1 MKKFICL
8 LLLVVNYI
16 NVFSQLTTNPVVNST
31 SASSAAIGAIILS
44 PDETIV
50 GVSVSIGY
58 GEWVRISAKTT
69 IQYNDPTTDN
79 LISLPIRGL
88 ENINGG
94 ALALGTKYTYLPNN
108 IFILKFPPLPR
119 NVSRINLIEDG
130 SWKWYGINFTP
141 RYDVVVKRM
150 ANNESE
156 INQLIASSKNKNS
169 GIFEQLSASENN
181 PSVYR
186 LALVQNEEGTFLI
199 YVSSAK
205 SVGDWKCGEVKAV
218 LRPTVS
224 NSIYKADWYMAD
236 KHVESAVVTFEGA
249 TMKTHIDVQGQ
260 TEEVYVKMSNG
271 TGENSQD
278 ANIYSEKWSG
288 TGFALKNGYILTNH
302 HVIDDANTID
312 IYGIGG
318 DFTRSYKAKVIGSDK
333 VNDLALLK
341 VSDSDFKGFGNIPYS
356 FKSKISD
363 VGEDIYV
370 LGYPLTATMGEEIKL
385 TNGIISAKTGFDG
398 DVSQYQIS
406 APVQPGNSGGPLL
419 DYNGNVIG
427 VICAKHRGAENVTYA
442 IKTSQVRNLIES
454 VSDLSILNTT
464 NQITGKTLKDQV
476 KLVNKFVY
484 IIKCS
489 K

>member
-1 MKKFICL
+1 MKRIVFL
-8 LLLVVNYI
+8 LLLVVNYF
-16 NVFSQLTTNPVVNST
+16 NVFSQITTNPPVNRT
-31 SASSAAIGAIILS
+31 SASNAAIEGVILS
-44 PDETIV
+44 PNETVV
-50 GVSVSIGY
+50 GVRVSIGY
-58 GEWVRISAKTT
+58 DEWVRISAKTT
-69 IQYNDPTTDN
+69 IQYNDPTTGN
-79 LISLPIRGL
+79 LISLQIRGL
-88 ENINGG
+88 YNIDRE
-94 ALALGTKYTYLPNN
+94 ALTLGTKYTYLPRN
-108 IFILKFPPLPR
+108 IFFLKFPPLPR
-119 NVSRINLIEDG
+119 NVSRMNLIEDG

-141 RYDVVVKRM
+141 RNDVVVKRM

-169 GIFEQLSASENN
+169 GIFEQLSTSEDD
-181 PSVYR
+181 PVYR
-186 LALVQNEEGTFLI
+186 LALVQNEKGTFLI
-199 YVSSAK
+199 YVSSTK

-236 KHVESAVVTFEGA
+236 KYVESVVITFEGA
-249 TMKTHIDVQGQ
+249 TMKILFGDQEQ
-260 TEEVYVKMSNG
+260 SVYIKMSNG
-271 TGENSQD
+271 TRENSQD

-302 HVIDDANTID
+302 HVIEDANTIK

-318 DFTRSYKAKVIGSDK
+318 DFTRSYKAKVVGSDK
-333 VNDLALLK
+333 MNDLALLK
-341 VSDSDFKGFGNIPYS
+341 VSDSNFKGFGNIPYS

-454 VSDLSILNTT
+454 VSDLSIMNTT
-464 NQITGKTLKDQV
+464 NQISGKTLKDQV

>member
-1 MKKFICL
+1 M
-8 LLLVVNYI
+8 
-16 NVFSQLTTNPVVNST
+16 
-31 SASSAAIGAIILS
+31 
-44 PDETIV
+44 
-50 GVSVSIGY
+50 
-58 GEWVRISAKTT
+58 
-69 IQYNDPTTDN
+69 
-79 LISLPIRGL
+79 PIRGL
-88 ENINGG
+88 ENTNGG
-94 ALALGTKYTYLPNN
+94 SLALGTKYTYLPNN
-108 IFILKFPPLPR
+108 IFILRFPPLPR

-130 SWKWYGINFTP
+130 SWKWYGVNFTP
-141 RYDVVVKRM
+141 RSDVVVKRL
-150 ANNESE
+150 ATSESE
-156 INQLIASSKNKNS
+156 INKLIASSKNPNA
-169 GIFEQLSASENN
+169 GIFEQLSASEST

-186 LALVQNEEGTFLI
+186 LALVQNESGTFLL

-205 SVGDWKCGEVKAV
+205 TVGDWKCGEVKAV

-224 NSIYKADWYMAD
+224 NNIYKADWYMAN
-236 KHVESAVVTFEGA
+236 KQTESAVITFEGA
-249 TMKTHIDVQGQ
+249 TMKTIIGTDGN
-260 TEEVYVKMSNG
+260 EDVYVKMSNG
-271 TGENSQD
+271 TGDNSQN

-302 HVIDDANTID
+302 HVIDEANTID
-312 IYGIGG
+312 IYGVDG

-341 VSDSDFKGFGNIPYS
+341 ISDSDFKGFGNIPYS
-356 FKSKISD
+356 FKSKLSD

-454 VSDLSILNTT
+454 VSDLSIMNTT
-464 NQITGKTLKDQV
+464 NQISGKALKDQV
-476 KLVNKFVY
+476 KMVNKFVY

>member
-1 MKKFICL
+1 MKRIII

-16 NVFSQLTTNPVVNST
+16 NVFSQITSDPVVNST
-31 SASSAAIGAIILS
+31 SASSAAIGAVMVT
-44 PDETIV
+44 PNETVI
-50 GVSVSIGY
+50 GVYVAIDY
-58 GEWVRISAKTT
+58 GNWVKISAKTT
-69 IQYNDPTTDN
+69 IQYNDPTTGD
-79 LISLPIRGL
+79 LISLPIRGM
-88 ENINGG
+88 ENTNGVT
-94 ALALGTKYTYLPNN
+94 LALGKKYTYLPNN
-108 IFILKFPPLPR
+108 CLILKFPPLPR
-119 NVSRINLIEDG
+119 NVSRINLIEEG

-169 GIFEQLSASENN
+169 GIFEQLRASENN

-224 NSIYKADWYMAD
+224 NSIYKADWYMSD
-236 KHVESAVVTFEGA
+236 KHVESAVITFEGA
-249 TMKTHIDVQGQ
+249 TMKIHIDVQGQ

-318 DFTRSYKAKVIGSDK
+318 DFTRSYKAKVVGVDK

-341 VSDSDFKGFGNIPYS
+341 VSDTDLKVFGNIPYS

-363 VGEDIYV
+363 VGEEIYV
-370 LGYPLTATMGEEIKL
+370 L
-385 TNGIISAKTGFDG
+385 
-398 DVSQYQIS
+398 
-406 APVQPGNSGGPLL
+406 
-419 DYNGNVIG
+419 
-427 VICAKHRGAENVTYA
+427 
-442 IKTSQVRNLIES
+442 
-454 VSDLSILNTT
+454 
-464 NQITGKTLKDQV
+464 
-476 KLVNKFVY
+476 
-484 IIKCS
+484 
-489 K
+489 